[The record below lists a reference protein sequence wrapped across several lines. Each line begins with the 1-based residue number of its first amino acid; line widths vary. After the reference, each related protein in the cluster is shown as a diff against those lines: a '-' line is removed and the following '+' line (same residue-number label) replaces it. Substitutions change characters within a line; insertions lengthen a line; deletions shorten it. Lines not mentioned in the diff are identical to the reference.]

1 VKLLV
6 FSVQLAGVFN
16 PCTPTPFSLRRQRKG
31 GKRKAGLLR
40 SPLPAKSGQG
50 FPALLDKGPTRR
62 TRCARFAPS
71 AQTSCASQ
79 KGCVPATRGPLVCAA
94 RRRRRRA
101 TANSQQPDLGSL
113 TQQAGALTTAD
124 NELIAG
130 CWVFGCP
137 TPSAPPRSTARRP
150 ACRRHA
156 SLLTRPACLSRV
168 SGANAASSGRGRLA
182 STAGNPAPQ
191 ARSERSAGPPLDSPF
206 SLAEQRKGGRGPGAK
221 RPGQGFGGRRPPW
234 AAPHEN

>member
-40 SPLPAKSGQG
+40 SPLPARSGQG

-79 KGCVPATRGPLVCAA
+79 KGCVPAARGPLVCAA

-156 SLLTRPACLSRV
+156 IPSDSASLFEQSE
-168 SGANAASSGRGRLA
+168 
-182 STAGNPAPQ
+182 
-191 ARSERSAGPPLDSPF
+191 RSERREFWPGPACEHRREPRAAGEERAQCGAAARFPLF
-206 SLAEQRKGGRGPGAK
+206 FGGAK
-221 RPGQGFGGRRPPW
+221 KRGSGSRGEAPW
-234 AAPHEN
+234 AGVWGSQTPMGCIA